1 MNTSLLVESIFLIE
15 SDSHS
20 TVQSGSVRITS
31 QVVQSTAY
39 KNPTDIDWLAD
50 TASKVSEPPTHPII
64 LDEGMEES
72 LICRQSNWV
81 GIII

>member
-1 MNTSLLVESIFLIE
+1 MIIEDSPSIFALFINTSLFVESIFLIE

-39 KNPTDIDWLAD
+39 KYPTDID
-50 TASKVSEPPTHPII
+50 
-64 LDEGMEES
+64 
-72 LICRQSNWV
+72 
-81 GIII
+81 